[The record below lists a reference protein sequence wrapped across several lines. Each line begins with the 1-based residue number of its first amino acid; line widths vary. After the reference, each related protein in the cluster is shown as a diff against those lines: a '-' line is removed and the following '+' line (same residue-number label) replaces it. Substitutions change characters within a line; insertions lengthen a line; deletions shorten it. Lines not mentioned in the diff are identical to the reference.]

1 MKEIKELSFNTAASL
16 WKQKD
21 ELFKLNE
28 LDLQGVKI
36 DSAGI
41 ALLVQWAKATQNQKL
56 KLKNVTQSALNL
68 IGTYRLG
75 CLFEIEK

>member
-28 LDLQGVKI
+28 LDLQAVKI
-36 DSAGI
+36 NSAGI
-41 ALLVQWAKATQNQKL
+41 ALLVQWAKATPNQKL

-68 IGTYRLG
+68 IRTYRLG